1 MKRGGCKMPQSSVS
15 QTLLGDFPAFVPTG
29 ATCDDALAS
38 EPRPREKDRAGWQ
51 RIIDKH
57 LIEWGR
63 NPALFD
69 PEEIVPPSPFII
81 DAASKIAI
89 RLRDVGWAAPLRV
102 VPDGDGGIAF
112 ENRAGEILQT
122 LNVQPD
128 GSVELITFHNCRLVR
143 REPLPDVSAWIRP

>member
-1 MKRGGCKMPQSSVS
+1 MKRGVCKMPQSSAS

-38 EPRPREKDRAGWQ
+38 PPKPREKDRAGWQ
-51 RIIDKH
+51 RIIDIH

-69 PEEIVPPSPFII
+69 PDEIVPPSAFII
-81 DAASKIAI
+81 DAACRVAM
-89 RLRDVGWAAPLRV
+89 RLRDLGAACPLRV

-112 ENRAGEILQT
+112 ERRGDESFESLEIT
-122 LNVQPD
+122 SD
-128 GSVELITFHNCRLVR
+128 GRVELITFHKSKVVR
-143 REPLPDVSAWIRP
+143 RQQLPDVSEWA